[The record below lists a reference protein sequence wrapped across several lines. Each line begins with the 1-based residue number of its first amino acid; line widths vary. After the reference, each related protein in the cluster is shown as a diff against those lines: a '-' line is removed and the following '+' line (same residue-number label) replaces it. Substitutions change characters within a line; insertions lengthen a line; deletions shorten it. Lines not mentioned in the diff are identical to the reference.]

1 MIRRLAGQ
9 GIHADGGFDVRDGRG
24 GQAATFAAWRQ
35 FRRASVLLMAWLCA
49 SVGAQAGSTLPGE
62 SDGGSFTAAEAPTAR
77 SVPAPSI
84 AAMARESEGAGSGLR
99 NAGLAHPANAMAPPP
114 APFLGIPLRV
124 APASNHGC
132 QMAGEISVRMVPK
145 AGRGGKMS
153 RMPEWPDWHWL
164 DFSFSTMES
173 LGQWIPLVEVERLDT
188 DGASCGFLVRATQGA
203 SHQSAGYIVTPSA
216 SVYSEDRRDRGVVWN
231 MSALGGSFAG
241 DATTLSVDGMESG
254 EYYLHL
260 YTTAGLVLRGED
272 WQYYDVAEAVGRVKL
287 DDNDRFV
294 HAGDLGSDYA
304 ASGEIDYEG
313 DVDWWKFEIPGG
325 GYGDVIIETTGVT
338 DTYAIRP
345 CTYTGQAYVVW
356 TTCDHDDD
364 SGEGL
369 NFRIDHYTE
378 RSIQYVRVS
387 HSSLTGLGDYTL
399 RVTGLEGGGD
409 DHGDSRSDAT
419 RVSLPSQTSGE
430 IDPEDDED
438 YFRFEVS
445 AAGEVLARTTGSLDT
460 LGTLYY
466 ADGGEVA
473 TDDDSGTGNNFRIQ
487 QQLAAGTYYVS
498 VSSYRARTTGAYAL
512 HLSIETGGGGS
523 PDLVVGSL
531 SADRHEVD
539 PGERFTLSATVRNRG
554 DDRSSA
560 TTLGYYRAT
569 SSGDT
574 LIGES
579 SIGALAPSATASDD
593 FRALAETAP
602 GTYAYKACVAEVSGE
617 SNTANNCSP
626 QVDVRVRQPS
636 SGGDDHG
643 DSRSEATRV
652 SLPSQT
658 SGEIDPEDDEDYFR
672 FEVSDP
678 GEVLARTTGSLNTLG
693 TLYYADGREVAT
705 DDDSGTGSNFRIQQQ
720 LAAGTYYVRV
730 SSYRAQTTGAY
741 ALHLSVEEASS
752 GSGVGYRRVLGDFNG
767 DGKDDVLLRHANG
780 RWHYY
785 PMDGRTVLPGAG
797 SASLTENATVS
808 VAGVGDLNGDGKDDV
823 LMRRANGTWYY
834 YPMDG
839 RRSLAGRGEVRLT
852 SNLAWSMAGLGDFNG
867 DGKDDVL
874 LRHTNGRWH
883 YYPMDGRTVLPG
895 AGSASLTENATVSV
909 VGVGDLNGDGKD
921 DVLMRRANGTWY
933 YYPMDGRRSL
943 AGRGDVRLTGN
954 LAWSMAGIGDF
965 NGDGKDD
972 VLLRHANGRWHYYPM
987 DGRTVLPGAG
997 SASLTEN
1004 TTVSVAGIGDLNG
1017 DGRDDVLMRRAN
1029 GTWYY
1034 YPMNGRRSLAG
1045 RGDVRLT
1052 GNLAWSM
1059 AGIGDFN
1066 GDGKDDVLVRHTN
1079 GRWHYYP
1086 MDGRTVLPGAGS
1098 ASLTENTTVSVAG
1111 IGDLNGDGRGDVLMR
1126 RANGTWYYYPMNGRR
1141 SLAGRGDVRLTSN
1154 LAWSMAGIGDFNG
1167 DGKDDVLVRHTNGR
1181 WHYYPMDGR
1190 TVLSGAG
1197 SASLTENATVSVAG
1211 IGDLN
1216 GDGKDDVLMRRANG
1230 TWYYY
1235 PMNGRRSLAGR
1246 GDVRLT
1252 SNLAWSVAGIG
1263 DFNGDGKD
1271 DVLLRHTNGHWY
1283 YYPMDGRTVLSGAGS
1298 ASLTGNATVSVAG
1311 IGDLNGDGK
1320 DDVLMRRANGTWY
1333 YYPMNGRRSL
1343 VGRGD
1348 ARLTSNLAWGG
1359 LFRTGGTGGTN
1370 SAPMVA
1376 TAIPNRSLAT
1386 GGDGTLDLSAHF
1398 SDDQALVYEVRSSDA
1413 EVLRVSVTD
1422 SVLTLMPVAEGSATV
1437 TVTARDPDGNVATQT
1452 FSVTVGPSGGGGGQ
1466 AGERFRDCDDVC
1478 PEMVVVPAGTFM
1490 MGAPESEVGSGI
1502 DEHVVHAVS
1511 VPSFAMGVYEV
1522 TFEEWDACVAGG
1534 GCGRYRPSDE
1544 GWGRGRRPVIGLSWD
1559 DARLYVEWLSSR
1571 TGERYRLPSESE
1583 WEYAARAGTTTP
1595 FHTGETITSD
1605 QANYDGR
1612 FLYPTGY
1619 DPNGVHREQTLPVGS
1634 FGANA
1639 WGLHDVH
1646 GNVDEW
1652 VEDCWNNSYVGAPAD
1667 GSAWLTGECVLR
1679 VLRGGSW
1686 FYNPSNLRSAN
1697 RGWLTT
1703 GDRDSD
1709 LGFRVARTLT
1719 P

>member
-1 MIRRLAGQ
+1 MIRRLASQ
-9 GIHADGGFDVRDGRG
+9 GIHADGSFDVRDGRG
-24 GQAATFAAWRQ
+24 GCAATFAALRQ
-35 FRRASVLLMAWLCA
+35 VRRAAVLLMAWLCA
-49 SVGAQAGSTLPGE
+49 SAGAQAGSTRAGE
-62 SDGGSFTAAEAPTAR
+62 SDGGSFTAAEAPTVR

-99 NAGLAHPANAMAPPP
+99 NAELAHPANAMAEPP

-132 QMAGEISVRMVPK
+132 QMSGEISVRMMPK
-145 AGRGGKMS
+145 AGRNGKMP

-164 DFSFSTMES
+164 DIDTFIT
-173 LGQWIPLVEVERLDT
+173 GQWITHAEVERLNGDNCYL
-188 DGASCGFLVRATQGA
+188 AVRATQSR
-203 SHQSAGYIVTPSA
+203 SHQSAGYLVGNA
-216 SVYSEDRRDRGVVWN
+216 YRYSEGRRDGDVVWN
-231 MSALGGSFAG
+231 TSALSGVSSG
-241 DATTLSVDGMESG
+241 DATTISVDRMESG

-260 YTTAGLVLRGED
+260 YTAVGGSPVRGED

-287 DDNDRFV
+287 DDNDRRT
-294 HAGDLGSDYA
+294 HARDIGSDYA
-304 ASGEIDYEG
+304 ASGEINYEG
-313 DVDWWKFEIPGG
+313 DVDWWKFEIPAGLG
-325 GYGDVIIETTGVT
+325 SGDVIIETTGAT
-338 DTYAIRP
+338 DTYGIRP
-345 CTYTGQAYVVW
+345 CTVSAGRSYGTWVV
-356 TTCDHDDD
+356 CDDDDD

-378 RSIQYVRVS
+378 RSIQYLRVS

-399 RVTGLEGGGD
+399 RVTGLEGAGTSGGD
-409 DHGDSRSDAT
+409 DHGNSRSEAT
-419 RVSLPSQTSGE
+419 RVSLPSQTTGE
-430 IDPEDDED
+430 IDPSDDED

-445 AAGEVLARTTGSLDT
+445 APGEVLARTTGSLDT

-466 ADGGEVA
+466 ADGREVA
-473 TDDDSGTGNNFRIQ
+473 TDDDGGTGSNFRIQ
-487 QQLAAGTYYVS
+487 QQLAAGTYYVR
-498 VSSYRARTTGAYAL
+498 VSSYRAQTTGAYAL

-560 TTLGYYRAT
+560 TTLRYYRAT
-569 SSGDT
+569 GSGDT

-579 SIGALAPSATASDD
+579 PIQALAPSATASDD
-593 FRALAETAP
+593 FRTLAETAP

-617 SNTANNCSP
+617 SNTANNCGP
-626 QVDVRVRQPS
+626 PVDVRVRQPS

-658 SGEIDPEDDEDYFR
+658 TGEIDPSDDEDYFR
-672 FEVSDP
+672 FEVSNP
-678 GEVLARTTGSLNTLG
+678 GEVLARTTGSLDTLG

-705 DDDSGTGSNFRIQQQ
+705 DDDGGTGSNFRIQQQ

-767 DGKDDVLLRHANG
+767 DGKDDVLLRHTNG

-852 SNLAWSMAGLGDFNG
+852 SNLAWSVAGIGDFNG

-874 LRHTNGRWH
+874 LRHANGRWH

-909 VGVGDLNGDGKD
+909 AGIGDLNGDGRDDVLMRRANGTWYYYPMDGRRSLAGRGEVRLTSNLAWSVAGIGDFNGDGKDDVLLRHANGRWHYYPMDGRTVLPGAGSASLTENATVSVAGIGDLNGDGRD

-943 AGRGDVRLTGN
+943 AGRGDARLTGD
-954 LAWSMAGIGDF
+954 LAWSVAGIGDF

-1034 YPMNGRRSLAG
+1034 YPMDGRRSLAG
-1045 RGDVRLT
+1045 RGD
-1052 GNLAWSM
+1052 
-1059 AGIGDFN
+1059 AG
-1066 GDGKDDVLVRHTN
+1066 
-1079 GRWHYYP
+1079 
-1086 MDGRTVLPGAGS
+1086 
-1098 ASLTENTTVSVAG
+1098 
-1111 IGDLNGDGRGDVLMR
+1111 
-1126 RANGTWYYYPMNGRR
+1126 
-1141 SLAGRGDVRLTSN
+1141 LTSN
-1154 LAWSMAGIGDFNG
+1154 LAWSM
-1167 DGKDDVLVRHTNGR
+1167 
-1181 WHYYPMDGR
+1181 
-1190 TVLSGAG
+1190 
-1197 SASLTENATVSVAG
+1197 
-1211 IGDLN
+1211 
-1216 GDGKDDVLMRRANG
+1216 
-1230 TWYYY
+1230 
-1235 PMNGRRSLAGR
+1235 
-1246 GDVRLT
+1246 
-1252 SNLAWSVAGIG
+1252 AGIG

-1311 IGDLNGDGK
+1311 VGDLDGDGR

-1343 VGRGD
+1343 AGRGD

-1359 LFRTGGTGGTN
+1359 LFRTGGTDGTN

-1466 AGERFRDCDDVC
+1466 AGRFRDCDVC

-1490 MGAPESEVGSGI
+1490 MGAPESEVLSGPN
-1502 DEHVVHAVS
+1502 ERPVHVVS

-1534 GCGRYRPSDE
+1534 GCGGHQPRDE
-1544 GWGRGRRPVIGLSWD
+1544 GCGNNLDCAGWGQGRRPVINVNWD
-1559 DARLYVEWLSSR
+1559 EAQLYVEWLSSR
-1571 TGERYRLPSESE
+1571 TGARYRLPSEAE

-1595 FHTGETITSD
+1595 FHTGETITTD
-1605 QANYDGR
+1605 QANYNGR
-1612 FLYPTGY
+1612 WLYPSGDV

-1639 WGLHDVH
+1639 WGLYDMH
-1646 GNVDEW
+1646 GNVAEW
-1652 VEDCWNNSYVGAPAD
+1652 VEDCWNNGYAGAPVD
-1667 GSAWLTGECVLR
+1667 GSAWLTGACRSSLVS
-1679 VLRGGSW
+1679 VLRGGHFYDSASFLRAASRIW
-1686 FYNPSNLRSAN
+1686 FASSNHGHYN
-1697 RGWLTT
+1697 
-1703 GDRDSD
+1703 
-1709 LGFRVARTLT
+1709 GFRVARTLA